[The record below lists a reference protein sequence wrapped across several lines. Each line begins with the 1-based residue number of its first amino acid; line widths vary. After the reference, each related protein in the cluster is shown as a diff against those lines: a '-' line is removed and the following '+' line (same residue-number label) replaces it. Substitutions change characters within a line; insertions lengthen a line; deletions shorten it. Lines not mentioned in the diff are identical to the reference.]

1 MIANDITRTT
11 CVVKYFGIRQYQEV
25 WQQMSDFTSNR
36 TVGSVDEVWVVEHPP
51 VFTLGQASKA
61 EHLLNVGDIPVVQTD
76 RGGQVTYHG
85 PGQIVIYPLLDLR
98 QKNLGVKSLVNR
110 IEESVI
116 DSLSHFGLDTVR
128 KEGAPGIYDRSS
140 SAKIAAL
147 GLRIRQ
153 MKSFHGLSV
162 NVAMDLSPFTRINPC
177 GYAGMPI
184 VDMQSLFGRTISTQE
199 YSQIRSQLLLSLCDL
214 LNLEIKITAA
224 VTE

>member
-1 MIANDITRTT
+1 MIDNDIIRTT
-11 CVVKYFGIRQYQEV
+11 CVVKDFGTRQYQEV
-25 WQQMSDFTSNR
+25 WQQMSDFTNNR

-98 QKNLGVKSLVNR
+98 QKNLGVKSLVHR

-140 SAKIAAL
+140 LAKIAAL

-153 MKSFHGLSV
+153 MKSFHGFSV
-162 NVAMDLSPFTRINPC
+162 NVAMDLSPFTKINPC

-214 LNLEIKITAA
+214 LNLEIKITAV